1 MDFSTNDVTKSIVL
15 SITHVDK
22 KLLLMKRI
30 LFASCAV
37 LLLGSFEGFAQDP
50 TFSQFYANKI
60 YINPAFAGAEQGLRL
75 HFNYRNLWTSVP
87 SDFSTF
93 SAGVDVADHNISGG
107 LGFIAI
113 NSKEGEGQLRTQQ
126 YGLMYSYR
134 LIVLP
139 RMFDIHMGI
148 GAHYI
153 RKDIEDWESFIFSDQ
168 INAYNND
175 IGVSAVTP
183 PDRMYVEMPD
193 FNAGALA
200 RFNIKLSGGRP
211 PISNTIGFAAHHVSQ
226 PNESLMGRNEPLP
239 IKYVGHL
246 STMIP
251 VGKRKSKNPFYIS
264 PNVMYEHQKNLNTL
278 NAGLYAIKA
287 PVMLGVWY
295 RNGGTFKIDNSDAV
309 MINIGARFEDKAKRF
324 MMQIGYSYDVTISK
338 LAGSTAGTH
347 EVACII
353 EFTRA
358 ALFGRKNPSAR
369 KRARNCYKWRGPNSM
384 PKVF

>member
-1 MDFSTNDVTKSIVL
+1 MRRF
-15 SITHVDK
+15 
-22 KLLLMKRI
+22 
-30 LFASCAV
+30 LFASYTFV
-37 LLLGSFEGFAQDP
+37 LLGSVEGFAQDP

-60 YINPAFAGAEQGLRL
+60 YVNPAFAGAEQGLRL

-93 SAGVDVADHNISGG
+93 SAGIDVADHNISGG

-139 RMFDIHMGI
+139 RMFDLHFGI
-148 GAHYI
+148 GAHYL
-153 RKDIEDWESFIFSDQ
+153 RKDINDWDSFIFSDQ
-168 INAYNND
+168 INAYNTD
-175 IGVSAVTP
+175 IGATSVMRP
-183 PDRMYVEMPD
+183 ERLYVEMPD
-193 FNAGALA
+193 FNAGMLG
-200 RFNIKLSGGRP
+200 RFNIKLKGGKP
-211 PISNTIGFAAHHVSQ
+211 PISTTVGFAAHHLSQ
-226 PNESLMGRNEPLP
+226 PNESLLGRNEPLP
-239 IKYVGHL
+239 IRWVGHF

-251 VGKRKSKNPFYIS
+251 VGKRKGRNPFYIS

-278 NAGLYAIKA
+278 NAGIYAMKA
-287 PVMLGVWY
+287 PVMLGIWY

-309 MINIGARFEDKAKRF
+309 MINLGARFEDKAKRF

-347 EVACII
+347 EVAVII

-358 ALFGRKNPSAR
+358 ALFGSKNPSAR